1 MPYEPNDRPTFYFIG
16 VTTGSSS
23 IMKLFPLWAEAL
35 GLTDARIKG
44 MDLPIHASPELYRE
58 AVGFLKN
65 DPNSLGALVTTHKID
80 LFHAARDLFD
90 ELDPYALQF
99 EELSSISK
107 QDGRLLGAAKDPI
120 SSGLAMEAFI
130 PQNHWARGGDVFLM
144 GAGGSAL
151 AISSYL
157 TRPEHGD
164 NIPSRIV
171 ISNRS
176 QARLDSAKELL
187 GRLETKTRFEYRLCP
202 EPRDNDAVL
211 AGLPEHSLVVNA
223 TGLGKD
229 RPGSPLTD
237 AAVFPAGSLVW
248 ELNYRGDLLFLR
260 QAEAQ
265 REERGLRV
273 EDGWIYFLHGW
284 TQVIQDV
291 FQIHIDKPT
300 FRRLEQ
306 IALELQRQGQQQQGQ
321 ERQGQQ
327 QQGR

>member
-23 IMKLFPLWAEAL
+23 IMKLFPLWAEEL
-35 GLTDARIKG
+35 GLAGARIKG
-44 MDLPIHASPELYRE
+44 MDLPIHADPERYRE
-58 AVGFLKN
+58 AVSFIKN
-65 DPNSLGALVTTHKID
+65 DPNALGALVTTHKID
-80 LFHAARDLFD
+80 LFRAARGLFD
-90 ELDPYALQF
+90 ELDGYAVQF

-107 QDGRLLGAAKDPI
+107 DGGRLLGAAKDPI

-130 PQNHWARGGDVFLM
+130 PEGHWARGGETFLM

-151 AISSYL
+151 AICSYL

-164 NIPSRIV
+164 NVPSRIV

-176 QARLDSAKELL
+176 QARLDSARELL
-187 GRLETKTRFEYRLCP
+187 GRLDTKTRFEYRLCP
-202 EPRDNDAVL
+202 EPADNDAVL
-211 AGLPEHSLVVNA
+211 SGLPEFSLVVNA

-229 RPGSPLTD
+229 RPGSPLTNE
-237 AAVFPAGSLVW
+237 AKFPKGSLVW
-248 ELNYRGDLLFLR
+248 ELNYRGDLLFLQ

-265 REERGLRV
+265 KAERGLRV

-291 FQIHIDKPT
+291 FHLRIDRPT
-300 FRRLEQ
+300 FLRLER
-306 IALELQRQGQQQQGQ
+306 IAKELQQQGQ
-321 ERQGQQ
+321 NRKEEAR
-327 QQGR
+327 